1 MIAIRSVFLASLLV
15 FASAG
20 PTPRSGMLVRESKS
34 TVPEGFVV
42 KSAAPAEQTIPLR
55 IALKQG
61 DIAGLEKA
69 LYDVSTPNSP
79 NYGKHLSKEEV
90 EEYVKP
96 SQAAIDAVHAYLKA
110 NGVEATTMS
119 PAGDWLGFS
128 VPVSKAND
136 MFNAEFSVYQH
147 VASGKEQIRTLSYSI
162 PSSLSEHLD
171 YVHPTTNFLSG
182 SPGLPLLVSPLPS
195 NVTRPSPAA
204 AQSCSSVVTP
214 ACLQSLYGIPTTKA
228 TQSSNQLAVAGFLN
242 QWAQKADLKS
252 FLTALRPDLSSSTT
266 FALDTLDG
274 GSNPQSASDAGIEAN
289 LDIQYTVGIASGV
302 PVTFVSAG
310 SSNSDGWDGFLDM
323 VNYLLALPTI
333 PHVLTTSYA
342 FNEPGLS
349 ASAANTLCNAYMQ
362 LGARGT
368 SIFFASGDGGVS
380 GGQSQSCTT
389 FVPTFPS
396 TCPYVTSVGGTQGTT
411 ETAAALSGGGFS
423 TIFTAPSYQSA
434 VTAAYV
440 KSIGTTYS
448 GKYTTTGRGFPDIAA
463 QAENVE
469 IYNGGTAELVA
480 GTSCATPI
488 SASIFSL
495 INDQLVAA
503 GKSPLGF
510 LNPLLYANPSA
521 LNDITSGTNPGCS
534 TNGFSAKAGWDPV
547 TGLGSPNFAKLKTAA
562 GL

>member
-1 MIAIRSVFLASLLV
+1 MIAIKSVLLATLLALV
-15 FASAG
+15 AAG
-20 PTPRSGMLVRESKS
+20 PTARSGMVVRESKS
-34 TVPEGFVV
+34 AVPDGFVV
-42 KSAAPAEQTIPLR
+42 KSAAPADQTIPLR
-55 IALKQG
+55 IALVQS
-61 DIAGLEKA
+61 DMAGLEKA
-69 LYDVSTPNSP
+69 LYDVSTPSSP

-96 SQAAIDAVHAYLKA
+96 SQAAVDAVNAYLKA
-110 NGVEATTMS
+110 NGVEASTMS

-128 VPVSKAND
+128 IPISKAND
-136 MFNAEFSVYQH
+136 MFNADFSVYQH
-147 VASGKEQIRTLSYSI
+147 VASGTEQIRTLSYSI
-162 PSSLSEHLD
+162 PSSLSGHLD
-171 YVHPTTNFLSG
+171 YVHPTTNFITG
-182 SPGLPLLVSPLPS
+182 SPRLPLIVSPLPS
-195 NVTRPSPAA
+195 NATGLTPATAA
-204 AQSCSSVVTP
+204 ACGSTVTP

-228 TQSSNQLAVAGFLN
+228 TQSTNQLAVAGFLG

-252 FLTALRPDLSSSTT
+252 FLSALRPDLSSATT
-266 FALDTLDG
+266 FALDTLDA
-274 GSNPQSASDAGIEAN
+274 GSNPQGSGDAGIEAN
-289 LDIQYTVGIASGV
+289 LDIQYTVGLASGV

-310 SSNSDGWDGFLDM
+310 SSNSDGWSGFLDM

-349 ASAANTLCNAYMQ
+349 ASATNTLCNAYMQ

-368 SIFFASGDGGVS
+368 SILFASGDGGVS

-389 FVPTFPS
+389 FIPTFPS
-396 TCPYVTSVGGTQGTT
+396 TCPYVTSVGGTTGTT
-411 ETAAALSGGGFS
+411 EVAAGLSGGGFS

-448 GKYTTTGRGFPDIAA
+448 GKYTGTGRGFPDISAI
-463 QAENVE
+463 AENVE

-510 LNPLLYANPSA
+510 LNPWLYANPTA